1 MSIEYVF
8 REQSLDPRFHQHW
21 AIARGCRTALAVAE
35 ETLSPTLTRDVMVAC
50 DIPLAIAAGQISRQD
65 VEQWF
70 AQRVV
75 FKQEPSA

>member
-1 MSIEYVF
+1 MSSV
-8 REQSLDPRFHQHW
+8 EQGLDPRFHQHW
-21 AIARGCRTALAVAE
+21 AVARGCRTALTVAE
-35 ETLSPTLTRDVMVAC
+35 ETLSPALTRDLYVMVVC
-50 DIPLAIAAGQISRQD
+50 DIHLAIAAGQVSHQD

>member
-1 MSIEYVF
+1 MFSA
-8 REQSLDPRFHQHW
+8 EQGLDPKFHQHW
-21 AIARGCRTALAVAE
+21 ALARGCRTALAVAE
-35 ETLSPTLTRDVMVAC
+35 ETLSPVFTRELCVIVAC
-50 DIPLAIAAGQISRQD
+50 DIHLAIAAGQVSRQD